1 MSEGLACTGGRGILA
16 AELIPAIVVTSLLAT
31 EIDFS
36 CPGDGL
42 GIDGACAMLGRGLIG
57 VILVVGTGGGLGTPE
72 FDWSVGNCVLESGAV
87 GEGIPGI
94 GLAVSKGLEVPTG
107 GTEGKESGDNSFPVV
122 EFGEDRLYGLGAGD
136 DSCGDGE
143 ELSAICC

>member
-42 GIDGACAMLGRGLIG
+42 GIDGACAMPGRGLIG
-57 VILVVGTGGGLGTPE
+57 VILVVGTGGGVGTPE

-107 GTEGKESGDNSFPVV
+107 GTEGKESGDDIPVV
-122 EFGEDRLYGLGAGD
+122 EFDEDRLYGDLGSGD
-136 DSCGDGE
+136 DSWGDGE
-143 ELSAICC
+143 ELRAICC

>member
-1 MSEGLACTGGRGILA
+1 MSEGLACTVGRGILA

-72 FDWSVGNCVLESGAV
+72 FDWSVGN
-87 GEGIPGI
+87 
-94 GLAVSKGLEVPTG
+94 
-107 GTEGKESGDNSFPVV
+107 
-122 EFGEDRLYGLGAGD
+122 
-136 DSCGDGE
+136 
-143 ELSAICC
+143 